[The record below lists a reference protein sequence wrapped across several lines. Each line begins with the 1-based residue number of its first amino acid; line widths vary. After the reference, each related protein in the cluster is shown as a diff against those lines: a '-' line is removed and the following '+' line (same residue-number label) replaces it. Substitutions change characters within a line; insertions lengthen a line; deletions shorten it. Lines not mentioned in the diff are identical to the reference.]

1 MANRKKIGAFTP
13 EQATDLIAFMREA
26 KASGLHKRQVTTPI
40 PDTPESYRVNI
51 FNDSAEQIPA
61 YACMQVDGT
70 FQLGNQTY
78 IKVIKPDK
86 TDGVYLFNND
96 RAIYKKST
104 TNAMPWGVVRMLT
117 NIDDPVFDPGAQFVA
132 VPGQWYIEEGDGPFV
147 GFGPDKNKKKVI
159 KGRIAAAG
167 GGGGTGSQVIEFTI
181 IDPSSASSESTS
193 GSSSVDEELCGNQVY
208 DAPESIMAN
217 VTRRPCGV
225 PIVYGED
232 DAGNVEVHD
241 RLESFLFERSLE
253 AVVGKKGL
261 AVLMSGNADDPS
273 SASSGGSSSAELPC
287 EWVIIWIDW
296 FRWVRVQT
304 NTVVGADRITFSY
317 KNVKVW
323 DDCKLADE
331 VVIGTD
337 CDEASSTSSAV

>member
-26 KASGLHKRQVTTPI
+26 KAAGLHKRQVATPI

-78 IKVIKPDK
+78 IKVVKPDK

-117 NIDDPVFDPGAQFVA
+117 NVDDPVFDAGTQFVA
-132 VPGQWYIEEGDGPFV
+132 VPGQWYVEEGNGPFV

-181 IDPSSASSESTS
+181 IDPSSSSSTATASSSF
-193 GSSSVDEELCGNQVY
+193 DEELCANQVY
-208 DAPESIMAN
+208 DAPGSIMAN

-225 PIVYGED
+225 ATVYGED

-241 RLESFLFERSLE
+241 RLESFLYERSL
-253 AVVGKKGL
+253 ASVIGKKGL
-261 AVLMSGNADDPS
+261 AVLMSGPAEDES
-273 SASSGGSSSAELPC
+273 SGSSSISSSADFPC

-296 FRWVRVQT
+296 FRWIRVQT

-331 VVIGTD
+331 VVIGAD
-337 CDEASSTSSAV
+337 CDPASSTSSVV

>member
-13 EQATDLIAFMREA
+13 EQASDLITFMREA
-26 KASGLHKRQVTTPI
+26 KAAGVHKRQTATPI

-167 GGGGTGSQVIEFTI
+167 GGGGTGSMVVFQFDEDEYETKSESVPALCSQKSPVEEGSHRVWVINAPCGGSVQGMDDQGYITVNDPGEFLKDRDYRSLSGKIGFAALMGGEPEYENASGACQWVITWINFFREMTI
-181 IDPSSASSESTS
+181 IQ
-193 GSSSVDEELCGNQVY
+193 N
-208 DAPESIMAN
+208 
-217 VTRRPCGV
+217 
-225 PIVYGED
+225 
-232 DAGNVEVHD
+232 
-241 RLESFLFERSLE
+241 
-253 AVVGKKGL
+253 
-261 AVLMSGNADDPS
+261 
-273 SASSGGSSSAELPC
+273 
-287 EWVIIWIDW
+287 II
-296 FRWVRVQT
+296 FQE
-304 NTVVGADRITFSY
+304 DRIVL
-317 KNVKVW
+317 KRRKIVVW
-323 DDCKLADE
+323 DDCSLPDE
-331 VVIGTD
+331 EILGAD
-337 CDEASSTSSAV
+337 CDPEEYV